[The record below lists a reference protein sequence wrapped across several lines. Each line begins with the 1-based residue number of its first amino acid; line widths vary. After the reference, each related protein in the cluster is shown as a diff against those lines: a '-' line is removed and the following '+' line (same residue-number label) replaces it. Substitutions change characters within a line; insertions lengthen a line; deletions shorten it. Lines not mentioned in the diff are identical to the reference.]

1 MYANRAEAAAAL
13 AERLKVEAGKAG
25 TVIAGIPPAGAIV
38 GAQVALKLDL
48 PFACSGVYKV
58 PMAARPDATL
68 AVIDMDGE
76 VTLDPKSEL
85 TRHEVQKRGASTL
98 ARLHADLERCRGD
111 AKEPDFAGAT
121 VIVVDHAVFST
132 LVVRAAV
139 ACIKRHG
146 AKRVILATP
155 VIGSAAL
162 EEASREFDEVI
173 ALNVSHSGGG
183 LDRSYVDHSPPTEDE
198 LLSTVRV
205 AYARQV

>member
-1 MYANRAEAAAAL
+1 MYANRAEAAAVL
-13 AERLKVEAGKAG
+13 AERLKVEAGQAG

-76 VTLDPKSEL
+76 VTLDPRSEL
-85 TRHEVQKRGASTL
+85 TRHEVQKKGASTL
-98 ARLHADLERCRGD
+98 ARLHADLARCRGD
-111 AKEPDFAGAT
+111 AKEPDFANAT

-132 LVVRAAV
+132 LVVQAAI
-139 ACIKRHG
+139 ACIRRHG
-146 AKRVILATP
+146 AARVVLATP
-155 VIGSAAL
+155 VISSEAL
-162 EEASREFDEVI
+162 AEASREFDDVI
-173 ALNVSHSGGG
+173 ALQTSHAGAG
-183 LDRSYVDHSPPTEDE
+183 LDRFYVDHSLPTESE